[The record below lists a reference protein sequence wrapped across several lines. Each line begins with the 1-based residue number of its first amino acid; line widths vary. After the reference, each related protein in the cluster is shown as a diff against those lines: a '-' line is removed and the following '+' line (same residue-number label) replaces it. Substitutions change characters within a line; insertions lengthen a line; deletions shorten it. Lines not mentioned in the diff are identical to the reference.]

1 MAVFT
6 TLQVIAVDG
15 NNNDVQKSIGYA
27 NPNASNYVLKT
38 TAQKLNSLTTNT
50 FKKAIRVDKEDITD
64 ATNE

>member
-6 TLQVIAVDG
+6 TLQLISDDTNG
-15 NNNDVQKSIGYA
+15 NELQKSIGYA

-38 TAQKLNSLTTNT
+38 AAQQLNGLTTNT
-50 FKKAIRVDKEDITD
+50 FKKAIRIDKEDITD